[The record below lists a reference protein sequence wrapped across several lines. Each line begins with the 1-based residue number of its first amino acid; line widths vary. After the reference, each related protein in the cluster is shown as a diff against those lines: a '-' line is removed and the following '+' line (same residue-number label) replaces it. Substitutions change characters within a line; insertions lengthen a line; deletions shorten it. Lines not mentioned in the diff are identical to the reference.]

1 MSDRESLRSAERI
14 MASVQDAKRKE
25 QASQAMEQVNRPKQG
40 ELFPDAV
47 RAAKHRLRQ
56 GS

>member
-1 MSDRESLRSAERI
+1 MSDSLKEAERI

-25 QASQAMEQVNRPKQG
+25 QAKQAMEQVKRPKQG

-47 RAAKHRLRQ
+47 RAARHRLRQ

>member
-1 MSDRESLRSAERI
+1 MSDESLRAAERI

-25 QASQAMEQVNRPKQG
+25 QANQALEQVKRPKQG
-40 ELFPDAV
+40 DLFPDAV